1 MQETEFQDSV
11 PNDGHLVGGRGV
23 TRARL
28 EEIQNKPDPK
38 ALREAARAA
47 EKMEAINSAIANGVA
62 REDAVALAEE
72 LMNTKYKKK
81 IVTIKTEEGETKT
94 IELEEAQ
101 DEEDDEME
109 EDLLSPDDSVLILT
123 GANASGKS
131 VFLKTVA
138 IIVYMVHCL
147 LQY

>member
-1 MQETEFQDSV
+1 M
-11 PNDGHLVGGRGV
+11 

-138 IIVYMVHCL
+138 IIVYMVYRL
-147 LQY
+147 F